1 MFLLADVPKPPIH
14 KLTIAEAFDESGKP
28 NHDVLKAHFF
38 QEGRVE
44 EEVALKIIRDGTAIL
59 RKERNVLEVEAPIT
73 GPCCL
78 FISPLLLML

>member
-78 FISPLLLML
+78 FISPLLLLL